1 MGKTVKQGHDLGGII
16 DFAHREE
23 VWAARLAEV
32 VDEHFLPALEEFD
45 LDFEDLADMLGE
57 QAPWTLWGCAFEDFL
72 ARRWGPDGQTIVDVY
87 LKRRGWSEKVLNR
100 AYIEG
105 LRDAPVSLHEVID
118 VVPGFS
124 MTLRDLLTGADPV
137 TVREKSA
144 TRSLKQWD
152 RVAVRVV
159 PVRDHHLI
167 SGGLLVF
174 SPDAVALLF
183 DGLRDALR
191 LRKTAT
197 PHLTVEQLR
206 SCAPLFVSAWLFTHL
221 PRLLDPQL
229 PHLTNTDGEDL
240 EFHELRF
247 PFATGV
253 AQGQVAAALDAAAEL
268 TPDGPKSW
276 SWLAT
281 AKGAPKARRKKPG
294 SALGTFAEGGSV
306 LGALELKGKAL
317 ILQVNSKER
326 AARGE
331 VLVRKAA
338 GDLLRPPLTTIQ
350 TVEQA
355 MRDRDAHGGQSNDAD
370 EIPPEIARQI
380 MQEHFDRHYRATFD
394 QPIPA
399 LGGKTPRQ
407 AVRSAAGRKKV
418 VEWLK
423 LLENNSAKAERTP
436 MAEYDFR
443 WMWEELGVLEE
454 RR

>member
-1 MGKTVKQGHDLGGII
+1 
-16 DFAHREE
+16 
-23 VWAARLAEV
+23 
-32 VDEHFLPALEEFD
+32 
-45 LDFEDLADMLGE
+45 
-57 QAPWTLWGCAFEDFL
+57 
-72 ARRWGPDGQTIVDVY
+72 VDVY

-118 VVPGFS
+118 VVPGVS

-294 SALGTFAEGGSV
+294 SALGTFAEGGTV

-338 GDLLRPPLTTIQ
+338 GDLLRAPLTTIQ

-399 LGGKTPRQ
+399 LGGKTPRR

-423 LLENNSAKAERTP
+423 LLENNSAKAEGTP

-443 WMWEELGVLEE
+443 WMWEELGVLDE